1 MSGYFI
7 KYNDVDLSDMIRVR
21 TVESTVLPPRQNNSI
36 NIWERQGSIYNGFK
50 YGEREITVSFLVRA
64 MPEDY
69 IDTYGDVYLFM
80 DRRLTD
86 IKTVFNVDEPKPL
99 YLGIENK
106 YIYAVPEGDF
116 KMDELRYDC
125 YECEVT
131 FVCYDPMYYSTE
143 IFDYSNLVYNEE
155 DGSTTYSNTIEVYN
169 KGNTIA
175 YPIINLG
182 VNTDDIGFVQL
193 ENITNGNKM
202 LIGKF
207 PSAEKETVPKEG
219 DVMLYDAMES
229 ANWPTGTG
237 LIDADR
243 SNSGTLTVT
252 GCGTGLM
259 PGSLGSGSTTWKGVS
274 ALKSLKQP
282 LSDFLVAIRVSLNS
296 SGQNGDP
303 SKPLSSNSSDNIIS
317 GSKEEY
323 YQVTASALNVRSGPG
338 TKNKI
343 IGSLKKGDKVYPQ
356 SIEKNWAKI
365 DYKGQTG
372 YCSVSYLKKYTSD
385 NTTTSTVKN
394 VITNRKTE
402 LRDKPDNDDESKLI
416 ATIPIGTALRV
427 YASAEKGYYKLYSSY
442 NGKIGY
448 VYSSNVTDEADVYV
462 DYSDDEFVVTAD
474 DKTGTCEIYG
484 YSADNTRLFKLAITD
499 DNKYYEF
506 NQPSIRVGGTTI
518 LKDNT
523 SAGTPNK
530 KPNYS
535 GNEDEMKIT
544 YDYLLSGA
552 TGSWN
557 DFYGELGIQRKDGK
571 WQAWIYKMDGGTPV
585 KKLEFKE
592 QEVVNA
598 PTGDLAFI
606 TIYMGSQDAEKMCG
620 MAISDVRIV
629 TLNDIEP
636 ETQNITQFITGDDI
650 QIDCY
655 NNRVIYNNKLFYDI
669 DIGSKFIELESGTN
683 TIKLTS
689 DDPNM
694 IATVLFNE
702 RYL

>member
-1 MSGYFI
+1 MTSYFI

-80 DRRLTD
+80 DRRLAD
-86 IKTVFNVDEPKPL
+86 IKTVFNVDGPKPL

-131 FVCYDPMYYSTE
+131 FVCYDPMYYSSY
-143 IFDYSNLVYNEE
+143 IVGYDNSA
-155 DGSTTYSNTIEVYN
+155 DRNTIEVYN
-169 KGNTIA
+169 AGNTTA
-175 YPIINLG
+175 YPIINVG
-182 VNTDDIGFVQL
+182 VNTPDIGFLQI
-193 ENITNGNKM
+193 ENITNGKK
-202 LIGKF
+202 LLLGKY
-207 PSAEKETVPKEG
+207 PSTEKSETISAG
-219 DVMLYDAMES
+219 DVTLYDAMES
-229 ANWPTGTG
+229 TSGWATGTNF
-237 LIDADR
+237 IDSDR
-243 SNSGTLTVT
+243 ATGGTITVT
-252 GCGTGLM
+252 SSGAGLM
-259 PGSLGSGSTTWKGVS
+259 LGSAGSGSNTWKGAS
-274 ALKSLKQP
+274 ALRELDEP
-282 LSDFLVAIRVSLNS
+282 LSDFLVAIRVTLDS
-296 SGQNGDP
+296 SGENGDP
-303 SKPLSSNSSDNIIS
+303 NKPMSNNNPGTVIS
-317 GSKEEY
+317 GTKETY

-343 IGSLKKGDKVYPQ
+343 IGCLKKGEKVYPK

-365 DYKGQTG
+365 DYKGKTG
-372 YCSVSYLKKYTSD
+372 YCSVKYLKKYTSD
-385 NTTTSTVKN
+385 GTTTSNVKN
-394 VITNRKTE
+394 VMTNRKTE
-402 LRDKPDNDDESKLI
+402 LRDKPDNNDESKLI
-416 ATIPIGTALRV
+416 ATIPTGTKLRV
-427 YASAEKGYYKLYSSY
+427 YSSSEKGYHKLYSSY

-448 VYSSNVTDEADVYV
+448 VYSSNITDMENVYV
-462 DYSDDEFVVTAD
+462 DYSDDEFTVTAD
-474 DKTGTCEIYG
+474 DRTGTCEIYG
-484 YSADNTRLFKLAITD
+484 YDSNNNRLFKLAITD

-523 SAGTPNK
+523 SVGTPNK

-535 GNEDEMKIT
+535 GNEDELKIT

-552 TGSWN
+552 AGGWN

-571 WQAWIYKMDGGTPV
+571 WQAWIYKMDGSTPV

-606 TIYMGSQDAEKMCG
+606 TIYMGTQDDKKMCG

-629 TLNDIEP
+629 TLNDIDP
-636 ETQNITQFITGDDI
+636 ETQNITQFGVGDDI

-655 NNRVIYNNKLFYDI
+655 NNRVIYNGKLFYDI
-669 DIGSKFIELESGTN
+669 DIGSQFIELESGNN
-683 TIKLTS
+683 TLKLVS

-694 IATVLFNE
+694 VATILFNE

>member
-80 DRRLTD
+80 DRRLAD
-86 IKTVFNVDEPKPL
+86 IKTVFNVDAPKPL

-143 IFDYSNLVYNEE
+143 IITCDNAADRNSIDVYN
-155 DGSTTYSNTIEVYN
+155 G
-169 KGNTIA
+169 GNTIA
-175 YPIINLG
+175 YPIINVG
-182 VNTDDIGFVQL
+182 INTDMIGFIQL
-193 ENITNGNKM
+193 ENVTNGNKM
-202 LIGKF
+202 LIGKV
-207 PSAEKETVPKEG
+207 PSTEKITVPKEG
-219 DVMLYDAMES
+219 DVVLYDAMES
-229 ANWPTGTG
+229 TNGWAMGTDF
-237 LIDADR
+237 ID
-243 SNSGTLTVT
+243 SNRYNEGSLTVT

-259 PGSLGSGSTTWKGVS
+259 LREAGSGGSGTAWRGAS
-274 ALKSLKQP
+274 ALRELEQP
-282 LSDFLVAIRVSLNS
+282 LSDFLVAVRVSLNA

-303 SKPLSSNSSDNIIS
+303 NKPLSSNNPGTVTS
-317 GSKEEY
+317 GKKETY
-323 YQVTASALNVRSGPG
+323 YQVTASALNVRTGPG
-338 TKNKI
+338 TKNKV
-343 IGSLKKGDKVYPQ
+343 IGCLKKGDKVYPQ

-385 NTTTSTVKN
+385 STTTSTVKN
-394 VITNRKTE
+394 VMTNRKTE

-416 ATIPIGTALRV
+416 ATIPTGTTLRV
-427 YASAEKGYYKLYSSY
+427 YSSSEKGYHKLYSSY

-448 VYSSNVTDEADVYV
+448 VYSSCITDMENVYV
-462 DYSDDEFVVTAD
+462 DYSDDEFTVTAD

-484 YSADNTRLFKLAITD
+484 YDTNGTRLFKLAMTD
-499 DNKYYEF
+499 DSKYYEF
-506 NQPSIRVGGTTI
+506 NQPSVRVGGNII
-518 LKDNT
+518 LKDNA
-523 SAGTPNK
+523 SVGAPKK
-530 KPNYS
+530 KPNYN
-535 GNEDEMKIT
+535 GNEDEMTIT

-552 TGSWN
+552 AGDWN
-557 DFYGELGIQRKDGK
+557 DFYGELGVQRKDGMWK
-571 WQAWIYKMDGGTPV
+571 AWIYKMDGGTSV
-585 KKLEFKE
+585 KKLEFNE
-592 QEVVNA
+592 QEVVDA

-606 TIYMGSQDAEKMCG
+606 TIYIGTLDDKKMCG

-629 TLNDIEP
+629 TLNDYDP
-636 ETQNITQFITGDDI
+636 VVCNITQFNTGDEL

-655 NNRVIYNNKLFYDI
+655 NNRVLYNNKLFYDI

-689 DDPNM
+689 DDPN
-694 IATVLFNE
+694 IVATVLFNE

>member
-80 DRRLTD
+80 DRRLAD
-86 IKTVFNVDEPKPL
+86 IKTVFNVDAPKPL

-143 IFDYSNLVYNEE
+143 IITCDNAADRNSIDVYN
-155 DGSTTYSNTIEVYN
+155 G
-169 KGNTIA
+169 GNTIA
-175 YPIINLG
+175 YPIINVG
-182 VNTDDIGFVQL
+182 INTDMIGFIQL
-193 ENITNGNKM
+193 ENVTNGNKM
-202 LIGKF
+202 LIGKV
-207 PSAEKETVPKEG
+207 PSTEKITVPKEG
-219 DVMLYDAMES
+219 DVVLYDAMES
-229 ANWPTGTG
+229 TNGWAMGTDF
-237 LIDADR
+237 ID
-243 SNSGTLTVT
+243 SNRYNEGSLTVT

-259 PGSLGSGSTTWKGVS
+259 LREAGSGGSGTAWRGAS
-274 ALKSLKQP
+274 ALRELEQP
-282 LSDFLVAIRVSLNS
+282 LSDFLVAVRVSLNA

-303 SKPLSSNSSDNIIS
+303 NKPLSSNNPGTVTS
-317 GSKEEY
+317 GKKETY
-323 YQVTASALNVRSGPG
+323 YQVTASALNVRTGPG
-338 TKNKI
+338 TKNKV
-343 IGSLKKGDKVYPQ
+343 IGCLKKGDKVYPQ

-385 NTTTSTVKN
+385 STTTSTVKN
-394 VITNRKTE
+394 VMTNRKTE

-416 ATIPIGTALRV
+416 ATIPTGTTLRV
-427 YASAEKGYYKLYSSY
+427 YSSSEKGYHKLYSSY

-448 VYSSNVTDEADVYV
+448 VYSSCITDMENVYV
-462 DYSDDEFVVTAD
+462 DYSDDEFTVTAD

-484 YSADNTRLFKLAITD
+484 YDTNGTRLFKLAMTD
-499 DNKYYEF
+499 DSKYYEF
-506 NQPSIRVGGTTI
+506 NQPSVRVGGNII
-518 LKDNT
+518 LKDNA
-523 SAGTPNK
+523 SVGAPKK
-530 KPNYS
+530 KPNYN
-535 GNEDEMKIT
+535 GNEDEMTIT

-552 TGSWN
+552 AGDWN
-557 DFYGELGIQRKDGK
+557 DFYGELGVQRKDGMWK
-571 WQAWIYKMDGGTPV
+571 AWIYKMDGGTSV
-585 KKLEFKE
+585 KKLEFNE
-592 QEVVNA
+592 QEVVDA

-606 TIYMGSQDAEKMCG
+606 TIYIGTLDDKKMCG

-629 TLNDIEP
+629 TLNDYDP
-636 ETQNITQFITGDDI
+636 VVCNITQFNTGDEL

-655 NNRVIYNNKLFYDI
+655 NNRVLYNNKLFYDI

-689 DDPNM
+689 DDPNI

>member
-80 DRRLTD
+80 DRRLSD
-86 IKTVFNVDEPKPL
+86 LKTIFNVDEPKPL

-143 IFDYSNLVYNEE
+143 IFTYDNSADKNTIDVYN
-155 DGSTTYSNTIEVYN
+155 G
-169 KGNTIA
+169 GNTIA
-175 YPIINLG
+175 YPIINIGL
-182 VNTDDIGFVQL
+182 NTDNLGFVQL
-193 ENITNGNKM
+193 ENITNGNKL
-202 LIGKF
+202 LIGKV
-207 PSAEKETVPKEG
+207 PSTEKPTTVSAG
-219 DVMLYDAMES
+219 DVVLYDAMEDTS
-229 ANWPTGTG
+229 GWAFGTNY
-237 LIDADR
+237 IDSGRD
-243 SNSGTLTVT
+243 NSGTMTLTSS
-252 GCGTGLM
+252 GAGLM
-259 PGSLGSGSTTWKGVS
+259 LGSVGSGNNTWKGAS
-274 ALKSLKQP
+274 ALKELNQP
-282 LSDFLVAIRVSLNS
+282 LSDFLVAIRVSLDS
-296 SGQNGDP
+296 SGTNGDP
-303 SKPLSSNSSDNIIS
+303 NKPMSSNNAGTVTS
-317 GSKEEY
+317 GTKEEY
-323 YQVTASALNVRSGPG
+323 YQVTASALNVRTGPG
-338 TKNKI
+338 TKYTI
-343 IGSLKKGDKVYPQ
+343 LGCLKKGDKVYPKK
-356 SIEKNWAKI
+356 IEKNWAQI
-365 DYKGQTG
+365 DYKGKVG

-385 NTTTSTVKN
+385 STTTSNVKN
-394 VITNRKTE
+394 VMTNRKTE

-416 ATIPIGTALRV
+416 ATIPTGTTLRV
-427 YASAEKGYYKLYSSY
+427 YSSTEKGYHKLYSSY
-442 NGKIGY
+442 NGKVGY
-448 VYSSNVTDEADVYV
+448 VYSSCVTDMENVYV
-462 DYSDDEFVVTAD
+462 DYSDDEFTITAD
-474 DKTGTCEIYG
+474 DRTGTCEIYG
-484 YSADNTRLFKLAITD
+484 YDSNNTRLFKLAITD

-523 SAGTPNK
+523 SVGTPKK

-535 GNEDEMKIT
+535 GNEDELKIT

-552 TGSWN
+552 AGDWN
-557 DFYGELGIQRKDGK
+557 DFYGELGIQRKDGM
-571 WQAWIYKMDGGTPV
+571 WQAWIYKMDGSTPI

-592 QEVVNA
+592 QEVSGA
-598 PTGDLAFI
+598 PTGNLAYI
-606 TIYMGSQDAEKMCG
+606 TIYMGTQDDKKMCG

-629 TLNDIEP
+629 TLNNIEP
-636 ETQNITQFITGDDI
+636 ETQNITQFNTGDEL

-655 NNRVIYNNKLFYDI
+655 NNRVIYNSKLFYDI

-689 DDPNM
+689 DDPNI
-694 IATVLFNE
+694 IATILFNE

>member
-80 DRRLTD
+80 DRRLSD
-86 IKTVFNVDEPKPL
+86 LKTVFNVDEPKPL

-143 IFDYSNLVYNEE
+143 IFTYDNSADKNTIDVYN
-155 DGSTTYSNTIEVYN
+155 G
-169 KGNTIA
+169 GNTIA
-175 YPIINLG
+175 YPIINIGL
-182 VNTDDIGFVQL
+182 NTDNLGFVQL
-193 ENITNGNKM
+193 ENITNGNKL
-202 LIGKF
+202 LIGKV
-207 PSAEKETVPKEG
+207 PSTEKPTTVSAG
-219 DVMLYDAMES
+219 DVVLYDAMES
-229 ANWPTGTG
+229 TVNWATGTNF
-237 LIDADR
+237 IDSDR
-243 SNSGTLTVT
+243 GTAGTLTVT
-252 GCGTGLM
+252 SSGAGLM
-259 PGSLGSGSTTWKGVS
+259 PGSLGSGNTTWKGVS
-274 ALKSLKQP
+274 ALRELEQP
-282 LSDFLVAIRVSLNS
+282 LSDFLVAIRVSLDS

-303 SKPLSSNSSDNIIS
+303 NKPLSSNNS
-317 GSKEEY
+317 GTVITGEKTTY

-343 IGSLKKGDKVYPQ
+343 IGCLKKGDKVYPQ

-385 NTTTSTVKN
+385 NTTTTNVKN
-394 VITNRKTE
+394 VMTNRKTE

-416 ATIPIGTALRV
+416 ATIPVGTTLRV
-427 YASAEKGYYKLYSSY
+427 YSSTEKGYHKLYSSY

-448 VYSSNVTDEADVYV
+448 VYSSNVTDMENVYV
-462 DYSDDEFVVTAD
+462 DYSDDEFTITAD
-474 DKTGTCEIYG
+474 DRTGTCEIYG
-484 YSADNTRLFKLAITD
+484 YDSNNTRLFKLAITD

-523 SAGTPNK
+523 SVGTPKK

-535 GNEDEMKIT
+535 GNEDELKIT

-552 TGSWN
+552 AGDWN
-557 DFYGELGIQRKDGK
+557 DFYGELGIQRKDGM
-571 WQAWIYKMDGGTPV
+571 WQAWIYKMDGSTPI

-592 QEVVNA
+592 QEVSGA
-598 PTGDLAFI
+598 PTGNLAYI
-606 TIYMGSQDAEKMCG
+606 TIYMGTQDDKKMCG

-629 TLNDIEP
+629 TLNNIEP
-636 ETQNITQFITGDDI
+636 ETQNITQFNTGDEL

-655 NNRVIYNNKLFYDI
+655 NNRVIYNSKLFYDI

-689 DDPNM
+689 DDPNI
-694 IATVLFNE
+694 IATILFNE

>member
-80 DRRLTD
+80 DNRLAD

-143 IFDYSNLVYNEE
+143 IMSYDNLYNRN
-155 DGSTTYSNTIEVYN
+155 SIEVYN
-169 KGNTIA
+169 AGNTVA

-182 VNTDDIGFVQL
+182 VNANNIGFIQL
-193 ENITNGNKM
+193 ENITNGNKL
-202 LIGKF
+202 LIGNL
-207 PSAEKETVPKEG
+207 PSSEKPTTVSAG
-219 DVMLYDAMES
+219 DVVLYDAMENTS
-229 ANWPTGTG
+229 GWDFGTG
-237 LIDADR
+237 FIDSARDTAG
-243 SNSGTLTVT
+243 NMTVT
-252 GCGTGLM
+252 SSGAGLM
-259 PGSLGSGSTTWKGVS
+259 LGSAGGGNGTWHGAS
-274 ALKSLKQP
+274 ALRELEAP
-282 LSDFLVAIRVSLNS
+282 LSDFLVAVRVTLDS
-296 SGQNGDP
+296 SGENGDP
-303 SKPLSSNSSDNIIS
+303 NKPMSSNNPGTVIS
-317 GSKEEY
+317 GTTKTY

-338 TKNKI
+338 TKNNV
-343 IGSLKKGDKVYPQ
+343 IGSLKKGEKVYPQ
-356 SIEKNWAKI
+356 SIEKDWAKI
-365 DYKGQTG
+365 DYKGSTG
-372 YCSVSYLKKYTSD
+372 YCSVKYLKKYTSD
-385 NTTTSTVKN
+385 STTTSTVIN
-394 VITNRKTE
+394 VVVNQKAE
-402 LRDKPDNDDESKLI
+402 LRSAADNDSEKSNIL
-416 ATIPIGTALRV
+416 ATIPVGTTLRV
-427 YASAEKGYYKLYSSY
+427 HSTTDKGYYKLYSAY

-448 VYSSNVTDEADVYV
+448 VYSSNVTEEKNVYV
-462 DYSDDEFVVTAD
+462 DYSDDEFVMTAD
-474 DKTGTCEIYG
+474 DRTGTCEIYG

-518 LKDNT
+518 LKDST
-523 SAGTPNK
+523 AVSMPNK
-530 KPNYS
+530 KPKYS
-535 GNEDEMKIT
+535 GNEDELKIT

-552 TGSWN
+552 AGGWN

-571 WQAWIYKMDGGTPV
+571 WQAWIYKMDGSTPV

-592 QEVVNA
+592 QEVNNA
-598 PTGDLAFI
+598 PTGDLAYI
-606 TIYMGSQDAEKMCG
+606 TIYMGTQDDKKMCG

-629 TLNDIEP
+629 TLNNIDP
-636 ETQNITQFITGDDI
+636 EVQNVTQFNIGDEL

-655 NNRVIYNNKLFYDI
+655 NNRVLYNGKLFYDI
-669 DIGSKFIELESGTN
+669 DIGSKFIELESGNN
-683 TIKLTS
+683 TIKLIS

-694 IATVLFNE
+694 IATILFNE

>member
-80 DRRLTD
+80 DRRLAD

-131 FVCYDPMYYSTE
+131 FVCYDPMYYSTN
-143 IFDYSNLVYNEE
+143 IFTCDNSADRNSIDVYN
-155 DGSTTYSNTIEVYN
+155 G
-169 KGNTIA
+169 GNTIA
-175 YPIINLG
+175 YPIINVG
-182 VNTDDIGFVQL
+182 INTDNIGFIQL
-193 ENITNGNKM
+193 ENITNGNKF
-202 LIGKF
+202 LLGKF
-207 PSAEKETVPKEG
+207 PSTEKPTTVSAG
-219 DVMLYDAMES
+219 DVVLYDAMES
-229 ANWPTGTG
+229 ANWPTGTK

-243 SNSGTLTVT
+243 STGGTMTVT

-259 PGSLGSGSTTWKGVS
+259 PGSLGSGDTTWKGVS
-274 ALKSLKQP
+274 ALKSLEEP
-282 LSDFLVAIRVSLNS
+282 LSDFLVAVRVSLNA

-303 SKPLSSNSSDNIIS
+303 NKPLSSNNPGTVTS
-317 GSKEEY
+317 GTKKDY
-323 YQVTASALNVRSGPG
+323 YQVTASALNVRTGPG

-343 IGSLKKGDKVYPQ
+343 IGCLKKGDKIYE
-356 SIEKNWAKI
+356 SGSEYTYSGTEKNWLRI
-365 DYKGQTG
+365 NYKGQTG
-372 YCSVSYLKKYTSD
+372 YCSLSYLKKGTSD
-385 NTTTSTVKN
+385 STTTATVKN
-394 VITNRKTE
+394 VMTNRKTE

-416 ATIPIGTALRV
+416 ATIPTGTTLRV
-427 YASAEKGYYKLYSSY
+427 YTSTEKGYHKLYSSY

-448 VYSSNVTDEADVYV
+448 VYSSNITDMENVYV
-462 DYSDDEFVVTAD
+462 DYSDDEFTVTAD

-484 YSADNTRLFKLAITD
+484 YDSNNTRLFKLAITD
-499 DNKYYEF
+499 DSKYYEF
-506 NQPSIRVGGTTI
+506 NQPSIRVGGNVI

-523 SAGTPNK
+523 SVGTPK
-530 KPNYS
+530 KKANYS

-552 TGSWN
+552 AGSWN

-571 WQAWIYKMDGGTPV
+571 WQAWIYKMDGGASV
-585 KKLEFKE
+585 KKLEFNE
-592 QEVVNA
+592 QEVVGA

-606 TIYMGSQDAEKMCG
+606 TIYMGSQDAEKICG

-629 TLNDIEP
+629 TLNDINP
-636 ETQNITQFITGDDI
+636 ETQNITQFMTGDDI

-655 NNRVIYNNKLFYDI
+655 NNRVIYNGKLFYDI

-689 DDPNM
+689 DDPNI